1 MKKQRIA
8 LLIAILLTLGFI
20 WGNSLL
26 SREQSSDESAWVLRL
41 VTPVLELF
49 VGKGRVTEHLV
60 RKLAHFTE
68 FALLGFELF
77 FWFSPLRRK
86 GRETLL
92 LAMAHGLFAAL
103 AYETLQLFSAR
114 GAQLQDVWLDFAGVT
129 AGTAFALIIV
139 ILFLKNKQSNIH

>member
-103 AYETLQLFSAR
+103 ADETLQLFSAR
-114 GAQLQDVWLDFAGVT
+114 GAQL
-129 AGTAFALIIV
+129 
-139 ILFLKNKQSNIH
+139 

>member
-8 LLIAILLTLGFI
+8 LLVVLILTLAFI

-26 SREQSSDESAWVLRL
+26 SREQSSDESAWVLQL

-68 FALLGFELF
+68 FALLGFELL
-77 FWFSPLRRK
+77 FWFSPLRQK
-86 GRETLL
+86 GREALL

-103 AYETLQLFSAR
+103 ADETIQLFSAR

-129 AGTAFALIIV
+129 AGAAFALIV
-139 ILFLKNKQSNIH
+139 VKLFRKNRQSNIH

>member
-1 MKKQRIA
+1 MKKQRVA
-8 LLIAILLTLGFI
+8 LLVVIILTLAFI

-26 SREQSSDESAWVLRL
+26 SREQSSDESAWVLQL

-77 FWFSPLRRK
+77 FWFVPLRQTGRK
-86 GRETLL
+86 PLF

-103 AYETLQLFSAR
+103 ADETIQLFSAR

-129 AGTAFALIIV
+129 AGAVLALIITA
-139 ILFLKNKQSNIH
+139 LFRKNKQSNIY